1 MADLLRKGYTMLNL
15 ACPNC
20 KNPIFRSKS
29 GDMICPKCN
38 KPVIFSEEINN
49 LPDNKNE
56 PKIENVKKHYDS
68 LNDMGDLSFLYDVTL
83 EKLNLIA
90 NQLHKETEMSK
101 FNNYIKNL
109 QKFLEILY
117 QIQKIK
123 KT

>member
-29 GDMICPKCN
+29 GDMFCPKCN

-49 LPDNKNE
+49 PPKKNDKPE
-56 PKIENVKKHYDS
+56 IEKIKEHNNS
-68 LNDMGDLSFLYDVTL
+68 LNDLGDLSFLYDVTL

-90 NQLHKETEMSK
+90 SQLRKETEISQ
-101 FNNYIKNL
+101 FNNYIKIVL
-109 QKFLEILY
+109 KFLKILN

-123 KT
+123 KS